1 LTMPI
6 MAPFSDLI
14 GVSRQA
20 MVMAFQLGDG
30 FTNMF
35 TPTSGVLIGCLGMA
49 KIPYDKWLK
58 WVWKMIVVFI
68 ILGFLLLI
76 PTIYMEL
83 NGF

>member
-1 LTMPI
+1 
-6 MAPFSDLI
+6 
-14 GVSRQA
+14 

-68 ILGFLLLI
+68 VLGFLLLI
-76 PTIYMEL
+76 PRFIW
-83 NGF
+83 N